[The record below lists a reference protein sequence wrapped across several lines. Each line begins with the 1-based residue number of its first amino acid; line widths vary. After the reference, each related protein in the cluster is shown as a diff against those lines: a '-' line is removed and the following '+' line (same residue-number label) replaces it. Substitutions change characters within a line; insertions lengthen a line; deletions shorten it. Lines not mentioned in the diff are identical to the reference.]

1 MATKKGLCPF
11 CQNRRTD
18 VRIFQVNPEAST
30 CFCPSCMKEME
41 PIDAIENYLSYI
53 DRLLSKADN
62 TLFVACDPSLAYQQY
77 ADVLEYEPKT
87 AHALIGRI
95 LCLIYMGKVRS
106 SYLKEAYILLENTSY
121 KGCDL
126 DVFTNFLEKINTALD
141 EYEYAVNKR
150 LTFKEHY
157 YDEECLRL
165 YWTHLSDIVK
175 MKELIL
181 SIFIEINKSK
191 PSESN
196 AAAIKMLEVS
206 IDEKKRIL
214 DLEAFTTDGA
224 GYHLDHYFNGK
235 PFLVKISQGDANKFK
250 RYRLSTL
257 NPNEKG
263 KRLIEDKIFQDY
275 TAVLKLRKV
284 SIAMWIL
291 LFALMGGCVAGAI
304 LLKNNPVLLTVFAVL
319 GGLLFL
325 GTALIFSLSLYWRS
339 VLKKR
344 ELKLK

>member
-30 CFCPSCMKEME
+30 CFCPSCMKVME
-41 PIDAIENYLSYI
+41 PIDAIENYLNYI
-53 DRLLSKADN
+53 DHLISKADN
-62 TLFVACDPSLAYQQY
+62 SLFVACDPSLAYQQY
-77 ADVLEYEPKT
+77 ANVLELEPKT

-106 SYLKEAYILLENTSY
+106 SYLKEAYILLENTSF

-141 EYEYAVNKR
+141 EYEYALTKR
-150 LTFKEHY
+150 LTFKEHF

-165 YWTHLSDIVK
+165 YWSHLADIIK

-181 SIFIEINKSK
+181 SIFKEIDKSKKKDSNKDAIEILERSVEEKNQVLKL
-191 PSESN
+191 ES
-196 AAAIKMLEVS
+196 
-206 IDEKKRIL
+206 
-214 DLEAFTTDGA
+214 FTTDGS
-224 GYHLDHYFNGK
+224 GYKLDHFFNGK
-235 PFLVKISQGDANKFK
+235 PFLVKTSQGDPAKFV

-257 NPNEKG
+257 DPNEKG
-263 KRLIEDKIFQDY
+263 KRLIKDRIFQDY

-284 SIAMWIL
+284 AIAMWIL
-291 LFALMGGCVAGAI
+291 LFLLMGGCLAGA
-304 LLKNNPVLLTVFAVL
+304 LVFKNNPLYLIIFAVL

>member
-41 PIDAIENYLSYI
+41 PIDAIENYLNYI
-53 DRLLSKADN
+53 DHLISKADN
-62 TLFVACDPSLAYQQY
+62 SLFVACDPSLAYQQY
-77 ADVLEYEPKT
+77 ANVLELEPKT

-106 SYLKEAYILLENTSY
+106 SYLKEAYILLENTSFR
-121 KGCDL
+121 GCDL

-141 EYEYAVNKR
+141 EYEFAVNKR

-165 YWTHLSDIVK
+165 YWSHLSDIVK

-181 SIFIEINKSK
+181 SIFVEINKTK
-191 PSESN
+191 PKESN
-196 AAAIKMLEVS
+196 EAVINMLEVS

-214 DLEAFTTDGA
+214 DLEAFTTDGT
-224 GYHLDHYFNGK
+224 GYHLDHFFNGK
-235 PFLVKISQGDANKFK
+235 PFLVRTSKVDASKFK

-257 NPNEKG
+257 NPEEKG
-263 KRLIEDKIFQDY
+263 KHLIEDQIFQDY
-275 TAVLKLRKV
+275 TVILKLRKFA
-284 SIAMWIL
+284 IFMWIL
-291 LFALMGGCVAGAI
+291 LFALVGGSIAGAI
-304 LLKNNPVLLTVFAVL
+304 LLKENT
-319 GGLLFL
+319 LFL
-325 GTALIFSLSLYWRS
+325 TLFIALAVVLSLGAALIFSLSLYWRS

-344 ELKLK
+344 ELKLN